1 MASNLR
7 LIDDWAKTLTKL
19 VPIVENSREAK
30 IMHKNMSDLRDD
42 ICYIK
47 EQLEIVGKSMD
58 ELQIEVNHALP
69 RESWQ
74 SLYSGKGSI
83 SK

>member
-19 VPIVENSREAK
+19 VPIVENSLEAK
-30 IMHKNMSDLRDD
+30 IMHKNLSDLRDD
-42 ICYIK
+42 IGYIK
-47 EQLEIVGKSMD
+47 EQLDIVGKSMD

-74 SLYSGKGSI
+74 SL
-83 SK
+83 

>member
-1 MASNLR
+1 MSSNLR
-7 LIDDWAKTLTKL
+7 LIDDWAKILTRI

-42 ICYIK
+42 IGYIQ
-47 EQLEIVGKSMD
+47 EQLDVVGKSID
-58 ELQIEVNHALP
+58 EFQIEVNHALS

-74 SLYSGKGSI
+74 SL
-83 SK
+83 